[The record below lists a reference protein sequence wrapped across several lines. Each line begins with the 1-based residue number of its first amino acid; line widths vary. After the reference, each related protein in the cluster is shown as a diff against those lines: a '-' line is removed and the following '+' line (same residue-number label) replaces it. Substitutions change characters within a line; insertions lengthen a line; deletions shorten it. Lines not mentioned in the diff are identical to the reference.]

1 MIGPDEFEQLEQVSM
16 KMFDSHGRYR
26 TESLSTGDVG
36 YIPQDYGHAI
46 ENVGDQLRF
55 L

>member
-1 MIGPDEFEQLEQVSM
+1 MMGPDEFEHLEQVSV
-16 KMFDSHGRYR
+16 KMFGSHGHYR

-36 YIPQDYGHAI
+36 YIPQGYGHAI

>member
-1 MIGPDEFEQLEQVSM
+1 MMGPDEFEHLEPVSV
-16 KMFDSHGRYR
+16 KVFGSHGRYR
-26 TESLSTGDVG
+26 PESLSTGDVG